1 MAGASPRHTESMLV
15 VAHAGHWLIWVLY
28 AVPVLI
34 VIGSIVLSIV
44 RQRREGDGEG
54 EPTPEP

>member
-1 MAGASPRHTESMLV
+1 MVPTL
-15 VAHAGHWLIWVLY
+15 VAHAGHWLIYVLY

-44 RQRREGDGEG
+44 RQRREGEGEG

>member
-1 MAGASPRHTESMLV
+1 MLV

-44 RQRREGDGEG
+44 RQRREEADEQGSDAV
-54 EPTPEP
+54 